1 METLPLFLNIRD
13 RDCLVVGGGP
23 AALAKIELLLKAG
36 GHVTVAAPS
45 LHDLQAL
52 ADGKRIEYVADAFT
66 PALLDGKCLII
77 VAAEDSVDPA
87 PIYQQA
93 VSRHIPVNVVDQ
105 PRFCTFTFPAIVDR
119 SPVVIAVS
127 SNGRAP
133 VLTRLIKEKLESL
146 IPAHYGRLAR
156 IAGLFRDELKKRL
169 PSITAR
175 RYFWESVFND
185 VLTTDN
191 LAAGSEQE
199 GLQRLRDR
207 LAAQE
212 SSLQNPEGEVYLV
225 GAGPGNPDLLTFR
238 ALRLMQQADVVLYD
252 RLVSPEILERVRR
265 DAEKIDV
272 GKSRDRHLQTQDKIN
287 ELMLHHAKQ
296 GKRVCRLKGGDPFIF
311 GRGGEELELLAE
323 HGIRFEVVPGVTAAT
338 GAATYAGIPLTHRD
352 YAQSCIFVTGHV
364 KNGELALAGDLD
376 WKSLT
381 RPMQTVVF
389 YMGLKNLPLVSE
401 HLLKNSM
408 AADTPAAL
416 VENATLPEQRVV
428 TGTIATLPALAHEHN
443 VQPPALLIVGEVV
456 KLQNKLAWF
465 NETSKN
471 TLTTEDTEKVKNQ
484 I

>member
-1 METLPLFLNIRD
+1 MQTLPLFLNIRD
-13 RDCLVVGGGP
+13 RDCLVIGSGQ
-23 AALAKIELLLKAG
+23 AALTKIELLLKAG
-36 GHVTVAAPS
+36 GRITVVASS
-45 LHDLQAL
+45 LHGDLQTL
-52 ADGKRIEYVADAFT
+52 ADGKRIEHIADAFT

-77 VAAEDSVDPA
+77 VSAEGSIDPA
-87 PIYQQA
+87 PLYQQA
-93 VSRHIPVNVVDQ
+93 VSRHIPINVVDR
-105 PRFCTFTFPAIVDR
+105 PEFCTFTIPAIVDR

-127 SNGRAP
+127 SNGQAP
-133 VLTRLIKEKLESL
+133 VLTRLIREKLESL

-169 PSITAR
+169 PSVTAR

-185 VLTTDN
+185 GLTTN
-191 LAAGSEQE
+191 SLATGSEQE
-199 GLQRLRDR
+199 GLQQLRDR
-207 LAAQE
+207 LTARE
-212 SSLQNPEGEVYLV
+212 DSLRNPEGEVYLV

-252 RLVSPEILERVRR
+252 RLVSPEILDRVRR

-272 GKSRDRHLQTQDKIN
+272 GKSRDRHLQTQDTIN
-287 ELMLHHAKQ
+287 ELMLRFAKA

-364 KNGELALAGDLD
+364 KNGELALAGGLD
-376 WKSLT
+376 WRSLT

-389 YMGLKNLPLVSE
+389 YMGLKNLPRVSE
-401 HLLKNSM
+401 HLLQNGM
-408 AADTPAAL
+408 AAGMPAAL

-428 TGTIATLPALAHEHN
+428 TGTITTLPALAREHN

-456 KLQNKLAWF
+456 KLQSKLAWF
-465 NETSKN
+465 NQT
-471 TLTTEDTEKVKNQ
+471 NQ
-484 I
+484 NIQSAD